1 MLSTCD
7 LPELSDTRRN
17 SYNRR
22 LASLKS
28 ELAEI
33 EHDMETAQT
42 SSSKSKFKKD
52 ADKILNEIDELE
64 KLLR

>member
-7 LPELSDTRRN
+7 LPQLSDTRRN

-33 EHDMETAQT
+33 DYDIETAKT
-42 SSSKSKFKKD
+42 NSTKSKFKKD
-52 ADKILNEIDELE
+52 AEKILNEIDELE
-64 KLLR
+64 TFLR